1 MPAFAGHLQVGT
13 PEFLAVCADRYRTYR
28 KVRLY
33 PVVGSQLCN
42 QSDMLGSAE
51 TGRTPGCN
59 VPLEIRKEASMTDRS
74 SRLSALREIL
84 ASCEAEAD
92 SLGLEMIG
100 FLLAM
105 ALQEI
110 DVQEASNQ

>member
-1 MPAFAGHLQVGT
+1 
-13 PEFLAVCADRYRTYR
+13 
-28 KVRLY
+28 
-33 PVVGSQLCN
+33 
-42 QSDMLGSAE
+42 
-51 TGRTPGCN
+51 
-59 VPLEIRKEASMTDRS
+59 MTDRS